1 MFKINRLAICLVL
14 ILSVSLAGVTMAMA
28 MGMGRQGQ
36 APAGTWTRSSTMG
49 NMGTMGNDNMPHSN
63 MGYGNMTH

>member
-1 MFKINRLAICLVL
+1 MGNMSNMDQTQKDPNNM
-14 ILSVSLAGVTMAMA
+14 GT

-36 APAGTWTRSSTMG
+36 APAGTWTPSSTMG